1 MIEQSSCYV
10 ENVIVWAVMADILA
24 VMVYGW
30 YRMVKDDEYTFPFKL
45 TSHDG
50 LHRVHPRTTVYTIPH
65 TYDGFLFIFTHDG
78 SHAPL
83 SPHAGLGSSP
93 LCAGLSVL
101 LNRRTGRYSDVFFVC
116 VGEVS
121 KSENG
126 SYCYPAMTMDNIK
139 KLRDL

>member
-10 ENVIVWAVMADILA
+10 ENVIVWAVMTDILA

-65 TYDGFLFIFTHDG
+65 TYDGFLFIHDG
-78 SHAPL
+78 LGRAALVRRFKPL
-83 SPHAGLGSSP
+83 LYITLHITLI
-93 LCAGLSVL
+93 L
-101 LNRRTGRYSDVFFVC
+101 VC
-116 VGEVS
+116 TPCE
-121 KSENG
+121 
-126 SYCYPAMTMDNIK
+126 AHT
-139 KLRDL
+139 R